1 MKTSE
6 VAKLLNVSTRTV
18 LEWEKNG
25 WISKPFVIN
34 NQRNYSSDDVD
45 IILCSVYF
53 SERAYIINKGNRKN
67 NAWHDALQRVKTN
80 K

>member
-6 VAKLLNVSTRTV
+6 VAKLLNVSTKTV

-25 WISKPFVIN
+25 WIPRPSVVN
-34 NQRNYSSDDVD
+34 NKRNYSSGDVD
-45 IILCSVYF
+45 VILGSVYF
-53 SERAYIINKGNRKN
+53 SERAYIINKGD